1 MPGVYNHAPMATDWL
16 LWQLADSAFPAGSFA
31 HSGGLEAAW
40 QCGLLGR
47 GDALGDFLRSALA
60 QAARGAVPLAVAA
73 CRDPQLF
80 DEIDKFCDAFLSN
93 HVANRASRGQGQALL
108 AAAERVFRVPRLIEF
123 AADVRARRPPGHL
136 APAFGVVANALDVG
150 AEQAGRLFLF
160 LALRGLASAAVRLG
174 VVGPLEAQ
182 SIQYGLAADAE
193 RYAAEALRT
202 PVEDVAQTGPLLD
215 LAQGGQDRLYS
226 RLFQS

>member
-1 MPGVYNHAPMATDWL
+1 MATDWL

-40 QCGLLGR
+40 QSGLLDGC
-47 GDALGDFLRSALA
+47 DALGDFLRAVLA
-60 QAARGAVPLAVAA
+60 QAACGAVPLAVAT
-73 CRDPQLF
+73 CREPERFEEVDG
-80 DEIDKFCDAFLSN
+80 FCDAFLSN

-108 AAAERVFRVPRLIEF
+108 AAAGRVFRVPRLTEF
-123 AADVRARRPPGHL
+123 AAGARASRPPGHL
-136 APAFGVVANALDVG
+136 APVFGVVANALDVDP
-150 AEQAGRLFLF
+150 ERAGRLFLF
-160 LALRGLASAAVRLG
+160 LSLRGLTSAAVRLG

-182 SIQYGLAADAE
+182 SIQYRLAADAE

-202 PVEDVAQTGPLLD
+202 PVEDVAQTAPLLD
-215 LAQGGQDRLYS
+215 LAQGGHDRLYS